1 MIIYLIKS
9 SLCSLIFLILYY
21 LILERENMPIFKR
34 FYLLFSLVFSF
45 VMPFIIINFESES
58 TSFLANTSSLQTFVL
73 PTVEVVTT
81 TNYRPQ
87 ILYTLYGIITSIFII
102 RFILNLHKISK
113 TRQNAEIIKYQD
125 AEIALVDSEIAPHTF
140 GNTIFIN
147 KKEYESNVIEDV
159 VYLHELT
166 HVRQKHTLD
175 VLVIETLNTIFWFNP
190 LLILYKKAI
199 QLNHEFLAD
208 QKVISTED
216 DIHTYQNILL
226 SNSYKPSNLY
236 LSSNLNSFLKTKKRF
251 IMMTKTSSKSKALLT
266 KLSVVPVIAL
276 LTMISCTNPEMNP
289 EAGNQK
295 VKQDIIVQAVTQA
308 EKPSNPTFAGGMPAF
323 YNFFGEEF
331 KVPTEF
337 KGEGKLIVG
346 FVVKPDGN
354 LDEIS
359 IIQDAG
365 NGTGEEAMR
374 VLKMSPKW
382 NPGELDGK
390 PVNVMYY
397 LPITVTGS

>member
-9 SLCSLIFLILYY
+9 SLCLLIFLILYY
-21 LILERENMPIFKR
+21 LVLERENMPIFKR
-34 FYLLFSLVFSF
+34 FYLLFSLAFSF

-58 TSFLANTSSLQTFVL
+58 TSFLANTSTLQTFVL
-73 PTVEVVTT
+73 PTIEVVTT

-87 ILYTLYGIITSIFII
+87 ILYTLFGIITSIFVI
-102 RFILNLHKISK
+102 RFILNLRKISK
-113 TRQNAEIIKYQD
+113 TRQNAELIKYQD

-147 KKEYESNVIEDV
+147 KKEYESNLIENV

-175 VLVIETLNTIFWFNP
+175 VLLIEALKTIFWFNP

-216 DIHTYQNILL
+216 NINTYQNILL
-226 SNSYKPSNLY
+226 SNIYKPSNLY

-266 KLSVVPVIAL
+266 KLSVIPVIAL
-276 LTMISCTNPEMNP
+276 LTMISCTNSDMNP
-289 EAGNQK
+289 EAGSAK
-295 VKQDIIVQAVTQA
+295 IKKAVEVKAVA
-308 EKPSNPTFAGGMPAF
+308 EGEKPSNPTFEGGMPAF
-323 YNFFGEEF
+323 YKFFGEEF
-331 KVPTEF
+331 SVPTDF

-354 LDEIS
+354 LDQIS
-359 IIQDAG
+359 IIRDAG
-365 NGTGEEAMR
+365 HGTGEEAMR

-382 NPGELDGK
+382 NPGELYGK